1 MAANSDTADLADT
14 PRDRDTTVAPS
25 LSPAILAYDQ
35 RTRPRPASGFHFLL
49 EQRP

>member
-1 MAANSDTADLADT
+1 MAADSDIATLSDT
-14 PRDRDTTVAPS
+14 PHDRDTAIEPS
-25 LSPAILAYDQ
+25 LSPAIPAHDQ